1 MYHDREIRNYLI
13 PVVINSSLE
22 RSNYA
27 FSPFAIEQSWAILR
41 NSKFKNRWLRY
52 RLPDIDSLAVPSKTS
67 SYQIAGNKCTGC
79 VARVHRHTCVRCC
92 ATSCTSF
99 RSTVMGSRTAISIC
113 LFRRIFR
120 SLVFSGPKVAA
131 GLATRTFPN
140 DRCLS
145 VTLTWCYLAF
155 HIPSFSHTF
164 LFYFY

>member
-22 RSNYA
+22 KSNYA

-99 RSTVMGSRTAISIC
+99 RSTVAEQQY
-113 LFRRIFR
+113 R
-120 SLVFSGPKVAA
+120 SVFSAA
-131 GLATRTFPN
+131 SSVLSSFPV
-140 DRCLS
+140 RKWRQASWHELFPTI
-145 VTLTWCYLAF
+145 VVY
-155 HIPSFSHTF
+155 PSR
-164 LFYFY
+164 